1 MCYRCGSRNHW
12 IKNCPTNTDPNFE
25 GKRIRRT
32 TGIPKTFLKSVEVNP
47 ETMTPQEMAE
57 KKIMVTDEGKFVVQ
71 VADKQSWE
79 DYQRKIK
86 NRLID
91 SDAAI
96 YQPGH
101 FSDLPEELKCNLT
114 GGLLKQPV
122 RTTACCDK
130 LVSKKIMED
139 TLLDSD
145 FVCPLCDKEDVL
157 LDSLVEDEEIQKK
170 VNEFLKDHEDQN
182 ENSKR
187 KADGQT
193 DNGEAKKAKVDENE
207 INSETLNSSAV
218 NSPEKKNESPQ
229 KPLSMPIPPVPFGM
243 PAFPMPFMPFMP
255 PQQNSNQNSSNQ

>member
-1 MCYRCGSRNHW
+1 
-12 IKNCPTNTDPNFE
+12 
-25 GKRIRRT
+25 
-32 TGIPKTFLKSVEVNP
+32 
-47 ETMTPQEMAE
+47 
-57 KKIMVTDEGKFVVQ
+57 
-71 VADKQSWE
+71 
-79 DYQRKIK
+79 
-86 NRLID
+86 
-91 SDAAI
+91 
-96 YQPGH
+96 
-101 FSDLPEELKCNLT
+101 
-114 GGLLKQPV
+114 
-122 RTTACCDK
+122 
-130 LVSKKIMED
+130 MED

-229 KPLSMPIPPVPFGM
+229 KPLPMPIPPVPFGM